1 MLKKAYEIMEFWTTA
16 VGFAW
21 AIGTGLADA
30 NVSKTLVGFSGA
42 FAYSTI
48 LYRRACR
55 QMKNPS
61 E

>member
-1 MLKKAYEIMEFWTTA
+1 MEFWVTA

-42 FAYSTI
+42 FAFSTI

-55 QMKNPS
+55 QTKNPS
-61 E
+61 R